1 MMTDNSITERARA
14 NMQLNRA
21 LFSIRAARKI
31 FDNTG
36 APPTIR
42 GTAATI
48 EELTADLLKYI
59 KAERTES
66 PADEPNPEDSNL
78 YYDTHRT
85 PQTSAQTP

>member
-1 MMTDNSITERARA
+1 MTDNIITERARA

-31 FDNTG
+31 FDRTG

-66 PADEPNPEDSNL
+66 PTDGGQLQE
-78 YYDTHRT
+78 
-85 PQTSAQTP
+85 

>member
-1 MMTDNSITERARA
+1 MTDNNITERARA

-21 LFSIRAARKI
+21 LFSIRVARKI
-31 FDNTG
+31 FDTAG

-48 EELTADLLKYI
+48 EELTADLLEYI

-66 PADEPNPEDSNL
+66 PADEPKPEDSNL

-85 PQTSAQTP
+85 PYTHAQTP